1 MRVVKALKISRVI
14 ILVIIGL
21 YLTVC
26 FAGFFLLRFSNL
38 SFYVILSG
46 SMKPE
51 INIDDVIVSRNLNE
65 TEVNSTVNIGD
76 VATYFDGK
84 SYVTH
89 RVYDKTTDKDGNTVF
104 IFKGDNNNTID
115 RYSVTT
121 SQIRGKQ
128 VYNLQNF
135 AWMFEFLNSI
145 YGVITLISILLLLF
159 ITENTLAYAI
169 NMKLSVKEK
178 ETIQPVC

>member
-89 RVYDKTTDKDGNTVF
+89 RVYDKTTDKDGNTGNVL
-104 IFKGDNNNTID
+104 
-115 RYSVTT
+115 S
-121 SQIRGKQ
+121 
-128 VYNLQNF
+128 
-135 AWMFEFLNSI
+135 
-145 YGVITLISILLLLF
+145 YGRLDGFFT
-159 ITENTLAYAI
+159 
-169 NMKLSVKEK
+169 MHH
-178 ETIQPVC
+178 